1 MARESE
7 FLELDDT
14 ALRAVIGPNSRHVAL
29 IEDAFKVL
37 VEAPGGGVSIN
48 GGARDRANA
57 KQVIQTLIGRA
68 QKGAEVTEADVR
80 AAMGEVR
87 RGVGSSGGARSAAD
101 PMALPIGKRG
111 AIVPKTNA
119 QARYL
124 ETLARCELS
133 FGVGPAGTGKTFL
146 AAAYGA
152 SLLRR
157 GQVDRLV
164 ITRPAVEAGEKLG
177 FLPGD
182 LNEKVDPYLAPIW
195 EALNDILGAEDVQRR
210 RDKGEIEAAPIAFMR
225 GRTLNDAF
233 IILDEAQNTSRLQMK
248 MVLTR
253 LGEGARM
260 VVTGD
265 PSQIDLLNPRDS
277 GLAHALRILRDVKGV
292 GVLEFEAQ
300 DVVRHAMVERIVRAY
315 DADSAQGR
323 PGGRPEGRP
332 SGGPAPDVED
342 SAA

>member
-7 FLELDDT
+7 FLALSDE
-14 ALRAVIGPNSRHVAL
+14 ALRAVIGPNSRHIAL

-37 VEAPGGGVSIN
+37 IEAPGGGVSVH
-48 GGARDRANA
+48 GSTRDRSQA
-57 KQVIQTLIGRA
+57 KRVVEALATRA
-68 QKGAEVTEADVR
+68 DAGAEVTETDVR
-80 AAMGEVR
+80 MAMG
-87 RGVGSSGGARSAAD
+87 SATSQPRPSDAGRVV
-101 PMALPIGKRG
+101 PEAVALPVGRRG
-111 AIVPKTNA
+111 AIAPKTAA
-119 QARYL
+119 QANYL
-124 ETLARCELS
+124 ELLGRHELS

-157 GQVDRLV
+157 GLVDRLV

-195 EALNDILGAEDVQRR
+195 EALNDILGVDDVKRR
-210 RDKGEIEAAPIAFMR
+210 REKGEIEAAPIAFMR
-225 GRTLNDAF
+225 GRTLSHAF
-233 IILDEAQNTSRLQMK
+233 IIVDEAQNLTRLQMK

-265 PSQIDLLNPRDS
+265 PSQVDLLNRRDS
-277 GLAHALRILRDVKGV
+277 GLSHALKILSEVKGV
-292 GVLEFEAQ
+292 GVQMFKAE

-315 DADSAQGR
+315 DADAARLHG
-323 PGGRPEGRP
+323 P
-332 SGGPAPDVED
+332 SDQE
-342 SAA
+342 SN

>member
-7 FLELDDT
+7 FVPLNDAE
-14 ALRAVIGPNSRHVAL
+14 LRAVIGPNSRHVAL

-37 VEAPGGGVSIN
+37 VEAPGGGVSVN
-48 GGARDRANA
+48 GGARDRTDAR
-57 KQVIQTLIGRA
+57 QVIEDLAKRA
-68 QKGAEVTEADVR
+68 ALGAEVTEADVR
-80 AAMGEVR
+80 AALGQA
-87 RGVGSSGGARSAAD
+87 RGGRGTPGMAA
-101 PMALPIGKRG
+101 AGVSLPGGKRG
-111 AIVPKTNA
+111 AIVPKTKA
-119 QARYL
+119 QAAYL
-124 ETLARCELS
+124 DMLGRCELS

-182 LNEKVDPYLAPIW
+182 LNEQVDPYL
-195 EALNDILGAEDVQRR
+195 
-210 RDKGEIEAAPIAFMR
+210 APIAFMR
-225 GRTLNDAF
+225 GRTLSHAF
-233 IILDEAQNTSRLQMK
+233 VIVDEAQNTSRLQMK

-277 GLAHALRILRDVKGV
+277 GLAHALRILDGVQGV
-292 GVLEFEAQ
+292 GILKFEAS

-315 DADSAQGR
+315 DADAARGR
-323 PGGRPEGRP
+323 
-332 SGGPAPDVED
+332 PAPDLED
-342 SAA
+342 PA

>member
-1 MARESE
+1 MARETE
-7 FLELDDT
+7 FLALDDA

-37 VEAPGGGVSIN
+37 IEAPGGGVTIN
-48 GGARDRANA
+48 GSPKDRAQA
-57 KQVIQTLIGRA
+57 KRVVQTLADRA
-68 QKGAEVTEADVR
+68 GAGAEITEADVR
-80 AAMGEVR
+80 TALGAAV
-87 RGVGSSGGARSAAD
+87 SAPRPGQGRTVPDAV
-101 PMALPIGKRG
+101 ALPVGRRG
-111 AIVPKTNA
+111 AIAPKTAA

-124 ETLARCELS
+124 EMLSRCELS

-195 EALNDILGAEDVQRR
+195 EALNDILGPEDVRRR

-225 GRTLNDAF
+225 GRTLAHAF
-233 IILDEAQNTSRLQMK
+233 IIVDEAQNTSRLQMK

-277 GLAHALRILRDVKGV
+277 GLAHALRILDGVEGV
-292 GVLEFEAQ
+292 GMLKFEAS

-315 DADSAQGR
+315 DADAANQR
-323 PGGRPEGRP
+323 PRADLED
-332 SGGPAPDVED
+332 PDR
-342 SAA
+342 

>member
-1 MARESE
+1 MARETE
-7 FLELDDT
+7 FLALDD
-14 ALRAVIGPNSRHVAL
+14 AVLRAVTGPNSRHLAL

-37 VEAPGGGVSIN
+37 VETPGGGVSIN

-57 KQVIQTLIGRA
+57 RLVIQTLADRA
-68 QKGAEVTEADVR
+68 AKGATVTEADVR
-80 AAMGEVR
+80 TAFGQVR
-87 RGVGSSGGARSAAD
+87 GGGGRSVSD

-152 SLLRR
+152 NLLRR

-195 EALNDILGAEDVQRR
+195 EALNDILGPEDVQRR

-225 GRTLNDAF
+225 GRTLSHAF
-233 IILDEAQNTSRLQMK
+233 VIVDEAQNTSRLQMK

-292 GVLEFEAQ
+292 GVMEFEAQ

-315 DADSAQGR
+315 DADAAGKR
-323 PGGRPEGRP
+323 L
-332 SGGPAPDVED
+332 PADLED
-342 SAA
+342 SE